1 MCAYQPELL
10 LDKEAAEQQI
20 IERSKRIDYYIVEYS
35 IGYLADQMNARVYYV
50 PDYQRNYTW
59 DEPRKWR
66 FIESIIM
73 GLPIPFLFFYENAES
88 GKLEIVDGSQRLRT
102 IHEFIYENLKLD
114 ELDRLPTLNG
124 FTFKDLPEARQRKIL
139 NKSIRGIVLTEQT
152 DEEARRD
159 LFERIN
165 TGSLVANPAE
175 IRRGSLAGPFV
186 DMVGKLAHNS
196 LFEQLAPVS
205 EKQANLKER
214 EELVTRFFAYSDGLD
229 EYADEVS
236 PFLFAYTKRM
246 NKKLSESSELIE
258 EYEQRFINMLN
269 FVQKYFPLGF
279 RKTKNGKATPRTR
292 FEAISVGSYWAYT
305 EQPGLVPKDV
315 STWID
320 TDEFK
325 KIIRSD
331 GANVTSKLQERINS
345 VKNYLLEGVKDNA
358 SR

>member
-1 MCAYQPELL
+1 MTAYQMELL
-10 LDKEAAEQQI
+10 LDKEAAERQI
-20 IERSKRIDYYIVEYS
+20 LERSKRIDYYIVEYS
-35 IGYLADQMNARVYYV
+35 IDFLAQKMQHGDYIV
-50 PDYQRNYTW
+50 PDYQREYVW

-88 GKLEIVDGSQRLRT
+88 GFLEIVDGSQRLRT
-102 IHEFIYENLKLD
+102 LKEFIYDKLKLD
-114 ELDRLPTLNG
+114 ESDRLPTLNG
-124 FTFKDLPEARQRKIL
+124 FTFHDLPEARQRKIL

-152 DEEARRD
+152 DEEARKD

-175 IRRGSLAGPFV
+175 VRRGTLAGPFV
-186 DMVGKLAHNS
+186 DMVGELAKSS
-196 LFEQLAPVS
+196 LFIQLAPVS
-205 EKQANLKER
+205 EKQEKAKER
-214 EELVTRFFAYSDGLD
+214 EELVTRFFAYGDGLD

-246 NKKLSESSELIE
+246 NKKFSENSGLRA
-258 EYEQRFINMLN
+258 EYEKRFDEMLQ
-269 FVQKYFPLGF
+269 FVQKNFPLGF
-279 RKTKNGKATPRTR
+279 RKGPNGKATPRTR

-315 STWID
+315 SAWID
-320 TDEFK
+320 TDDFK

-331 GANVTSKLQERINS
+331 GANVTSKLQERINA
-345 VKNYLLEGVKDNA
+345 VKNHLLDRE
-358 SR
+358 